1 MRGRLLVVGLDCLGP
16 EVLSPTSLAELP
28 HLARLV
34 AGGLSGPL
42 ESTLPPIT
50 IPAWTSL
57 TSGRDPGELGLYGF
71 RNRRRY
77 DYGDLSYASSR
88 QVRWPRLWD
97 FVGAAGGR
105 SLVVGVPQTAPPPAI
120 VGELVAGFEAGR
132 HAGPATH
139 PPELAAEIARLVG
152 EYRFDVDG
160 FRQRPRAA
168 VLAEI
173 FAMTDARFRVME
185 HLLTDRRWSFAMIC
199 EIGPDRLHH
208 CFWSD
213 HDPTHPR
220 HRPDSPFRGVV
231 RRYYRALDR
240 WLGRLLAAAGSEC
253 TVLVASDHG
262 AQPMAGGVC
271 VNEVLRRAGWLVLR
285 REPSRPQAL
294 TADLVD
300 WSRTRAWAAGGYYA
314 RVFLNLEGREP
325 LGVVPAARR
334 DEARRELA
342 ELFATLPLDGGPTL
356 RNQVVWPE
364 RAYRRVRGLA
374 PDLLV
379 LFSDCAWRSL
389 GSVGH
394 RREWLVGND
403 TGVDEANHSRQ
414 GMYVLAGPRVTPG
427 SAPASILD
435 VAPTLL
441 GHLDLPV
448 PADLSGSDL
457 LRRPTVRALA
467 G

>member
-1 MRGRLLVVGLDCLGP
+1 MRGKLLVVGLDCLGP
-16 EVLSPTSLAELP
+16 EVLAPRSLAELP

-71 RNRRRY
+71 RNRLRY
-77 DYGDLSYASSR
+77 DYGDLAYASSR

-97 FVGAAGGR
+97 HVGAAGGR
-105 SLVVGVPQTAPPPAI
+105 SVVVGVPQTAPPPLI
-120 VGELVAGFEAGR
+120 HGDLVAGFEAAGY
-132 HAGPATH
+132 AGPSTH
-139 PPELAAEIARLVG
+139 PPELGEEIARLVG
-152 EYRFDVDG
+152 EYRFDVDD
-160 FRQRPRAA
+160 FRRRPRGE
-168 VLAEI
+168 VLGEI
-173 FAMTDARFRVME
+173 FAMTEARFRVME
-185 HLLTDRRWSFAMIC
+185 HLVGHRRWDFAMLC

-213 HDPTHPR
+213 HDPAHPR
-220 HRPDSPFRGVV
+220 HRPDSPFRGAV
-231 RRYYRALDR
+231 RRYYRAVDG
-240 WLGRLLAAAGSEC
+240 WLGRLLAAAGPEC
-253 TVLVASDHG
+253 SVLVASDHG
-262 AQPMAGGVC
+262 AQPMLGGVC

-285 REPSRPQAL
+285 RQPTHPRSL
-294 TADLVD
+294 DADLVD

-314 RVFLNLEGREP
+314 RVFLNVEGREP
-325 LGVVPAARR
+325 QGVVPAARR
-334 DEARRELA
+334 DDVRRELS
-342 ELFATLPLDGGPTL
+342 ELLSTLVLDGGPTL

-379 LFSDCAWRSL
+379 LFADLAWRSL

-403 TGVDEANHSRQ
+403 TGLDEANHSRH
-414 GMYVLAGPRVTPG
+414 GLYVLSGPGIPHRA
-427 SAPASILD
+427 APASILD
-435 VAPTLL
+435 LAPTLL
-441 GHLDLPV
+441 AHLDLPV
-448 PADLSGSDL
+448 PADLAGSDL
-457 LRRPTVRALA
+457 LRRESLYEMA